1 MSNGK
6 LAIVWSCALL
16 IGLVGILTASFFFF
30 NRSSTEVNTES
41 TQGDKLKALSER
53 MSALLADAKSLL
65 GLAQVLSLFGVTL
78 QVRAHSHETTL
89 RACATIATEVVLRTC
104 ARSAD
109 FHPVS
114 FSRAAEL
121 VWLSVT
127 GLLGG
132 PQLGRAT
139 ELRQYWRAL

>member
-16 IGLVGILTASFFFF
+16 IGLVGILAASFFFF

-78 QVRAHSHETTL
+78 QVCPPGPARDHSHE
-89 RACATIATEVVLRTC
+89 
-104 ARSAD
+104 
-109 FHPVS
+109 
-114 FSRAAEL
+114 AASPPL
-121 VWLSVT
+121 QRDAM
-127 GLLGG
+127 GLC
-132 PQLGRAT
+132 QT
-139 ELRQYWRAL
+139 YN